1 MNNITPND
9 IKNYIEKT
17 FRELTPQ
24 THEDVLIIESGLK
37 IIKSF
42 FSSKNSSVFMANNR
56 SLSDKTLIQVF
67 LNIIKALT
75 EEQRDELE
83 NIMKNSSPLTHTVF
97 QKIRKRVK
105 E

>member
-1 MNNITPND
+1 MSNITPND
-9 IKNYIEKT
+9 IKNYIEKF

-24 THEDVLIIESGLK
+24 AHEDILIIESGLK

-42 FSSKNSSVFMANNR
+42 FCSKNSSVFMANNR

-83 NIMKNSSPLTHTVF
+83 IIMKNSSLLTHTVF
-97 QKIRKRVK
+97 QEIRKRVK

>member
-1 MNNITPND
+1 MSNITPND

-24 THEDVLIIESGLK
+24 ANEDVLIIESGLK

-67 LNIIKALT
+67 LNIMKALK

-83 NIMKNSSPLTHTVF
+83 IIMKNLTM
-97 QKIRKRVK
+97 IIAR
-105 E
+105 